1 MNSKTLAQ
9 DLTRSNPRCLLGCE
23 GMDGNQ
29 LGNYVFACMSLW
41 TSVDAHCVLTG
52 CYVLTV

>member
-9 DLTRSNPRCLLGCE
+9 DLTRSNPCCLLGCE

-29 LGNYVFACMSLW
+29 LGNYVFVCMSLCGPVW
-41 TSVDAHCVLTG
+41 TPIVC
-52 CYVLTV
+52 